1 MGIAAP
7 VPLREDHD
15 CTSFHSGEDSLD
27 HWLQQRAREGQSR
40 GAARTFVSTNDDR
53 EVIGYYALSA
63 GAVMRESA
71 PGNLRR
77 NMPDPIPVIVLGR
90 LAVDLRYQGSG
101 LGSALLK
108 DAMLRALNASREIG
122 AAALVV
128 HALTDDLRDYYARFG
143 FVEYPEG
150 ARTLYLPM
158 KTIAAALV

>member
-1 MGIAAP
+1 
-7 VPLREDHD
+7 
-15 CTSFHSGEDSLD
+15 
-27 HWLQQRAREGQSR
+27 
-40 GAARTFVSTNDDR
+40 
-53 EVIGYYALSA
+53 
-63 GAVMRESA
+63 MRESA